1 MSFHKKIL
9 VRLLTETWVEISDN
23 LTSII
28 FFSRSSP
35 CGDVSWNK
43 LHVLLR
49 ILSKVRLL
57 AETWIEI
64 HTRAPSA
71 LYSLFVSLR
80 RRELK
85 LLADNTDRSIKCSS
99 PCGDV
104 SWNNDCKKKAGADL
118 CSSPYGDVS
127 WNNLATGGAVKT
139 ACSSPYGDVNWNIV
153 AVKKKTCHS
162 VRLLTETWVEILLQI
177 KDLCATISSSPYGDV
192 SWNIFCFLIFS
203 NVFLVRLLTETWVE
217 IGSQSVNRMYNK
229 FVSLRRREL
238 KCRKYT

>member
-1 MSFHKKIL
+1 MTPPI
-9 VRLLTETWVEISDN
+9 RLQYS
-23 LTSII
+23 
-28 FFSRSSP
+28 
-35 CGDVSWNK
+35 CM
-43 LHVLLR
+43 
-49 ILSKVRLL
+49 VRLL

-64 HTRAPSA
+64 EPVHVRVCQGILFVSLWGCELKYVGDTFGRITRT
-71 LYSLFVSLR
+71 FVSLR

-104 SWNNDCKKKAGADL
+104 SWND
-118 CSSPYGDVS
+118 
-127 WNNLATGGAVKT
+127 LATGGAVKT

-192 SWNIFCFLIFS
+192 SWN
-203 NVFLVRLLTETWVE
+203 
-217 IGSQSVNRMYNK
+217 M
-229 FVSLRRREL
+229 
-238 KCRKYT
+238 